1 MCDVRAHMA
10 AETDNLVL
18 EHLGHIR
25 KAVDTVQLDVID
37 MKARMSGIEATLG
50 HLMIQRAVTSGSLD
64 RLEERVGRI
73 ERRLDLVDIS

>member
-1 MCDVRAHMA
+1 MA

-18 EHLGHIR
+18 EHLRPIR
-25 KAVDTVQLDVID
+25 KAVDTVQLDIID

-50 HLMIQRAVTSGSLD
+50 HLMTQGAVTSGRLD